1 MRLQHPLAQRSSGLL
16 VVAGLGDGLGLAL
29 ARRFLEGG
37 FRVAGIARTA
47 PVQMMPEVH
56 YYRADLT
63 DALATAA
70 VFKDIEASH
79 GSPAVLVHNAAELVR
94 GPFLEQQAADFE
106 RAWRSSALSAFNACQ
121 SAIPGMLGEGGGTI
135 IFSGATASLRGS
147 AGFAPFA
154 AAKFALR
161 GLAGSLA
168 REFQGKGIHVA
179 HVVLDGILWSER
191 SRARFPD
198 LRQEQCLSPE
208 AVAETYWQIA
218 HQPRAAWTLELD
230 LRPQSE
236 VF

>member
-1 MRLQHPLAQRSSGLL
+1 MPSSLL

-47 PVQMMPEVH
+47 PPRMMAGVH
-56 YYRADLT
+56 FYRADLT

-70 VFKDIEASH
+70 AFKDIAASH
-79 GSPAVLVHNAAELVR
+79 GSPTVLVHNAAELVR
-94 GPFLEQQAADFE
+94 GPFLEQRAADFE
-106 RAWRSSALSAFNACQ
+106 RAWRSNALTAFNACQ
-121 SAIPGMLGEGGGTI
+121 EAIPGMLDQGGGTI

-168 REFQGKGIHVA
+168 REFQGRGIHVA

-191 SRARFPD
+191 SQARFPD
-198 LRQEQCLSPE
+198 LRRERCLTPE
-208 AVAETYWQIA
+208 AVAETYWQLV
-218 HQPRAAWTLELD
+218 HQPRDAWTLELD